1 MAKED
6 YLEKHELIPKHAK
19 IGDRAVKELLE
30 KYNITKAQ
38 LPKILAS
45 DVVIK
50 NMGLK
55 VGDVLKIERNSP
67 TAGKSVYYRVVAD
80 G

>member
-6 YLEKHELIPKHAK
+6 YLEKHELIPKHTK
-19 IGDRAVKELLE
+19 VGDRTVKELLE
-30 KYNITKAQ
+30 RYNITKAQ

-55 VGDVLKIERNSP
+55 VGDVVKIERHSP
-67 TAGKSVYYRVVAD
+67 TAGKSFYYRVVAD